1 MIRRYFVSLAAILLA
16 TLAFLAENYLVK
28 SRSAGLAERR
38 FDALEETIAMID
50 RQVGEKNDRGEYFRY
65 LGARPGKDPDLAEL
79 NPAPRTVAT
88 AVLLD
93 RDFRS
98 LARSG
103 RDLTDEERSLVRS
116 FRRSAVSAQGVLR
129 NYVLTDFATRG
140 IAYLTLVLAPGS
152 PDNSTALY
160 AATLDFQTVTAL
172 DRETFGREDNLLLG
186 ALLSR
191 QAGAR
196 EVFRLHGT
204 SYLSVRRYLMQ
215 DNMVLFQLTALPP
228 LYAFFS
234 LYLLIAVILLSAVW
248 LLRGFQESRFTR
260 RELSERILHSYGRA
274 IDAHASALGELS
286 RLAQQDGLIEEKLVV
301 GDARQTD
308 IEARIRAERE
318 AQQQR
323 EYRPNPIVIDIMPE
337 ERQFRFMNPARMVSP
352 SGGSVKLG
360 AHEQKLRERAFSDEL
375 RSLMANMGDR
385 AVDPP
390 PVQPATHGQLAE
402 SISSFEAR
410 YHFPE
415 IDQYL
420 YYLNELYFDEVTGD
434 ELAQAMRVAGDA
446 VQSHEFAILLYDA
459 AAAAFRCGFVQGVPA
474 ELARTLYLLPKDS
487 VIPNDFAD
495 YGYVETT
502 ANLRKNLF
510 FAKRFPPGFSEN
522 LKGIHV
528 FPLSESFLRA
538 RILFFDTARGG
549 ALNDSEMVTTVRS
562 YLRQVAPALHMFFS
576 ETADTAV
583 NPHDLAEWAVREL
596 REAIVLSAPEHPLLV
611 SQYVF
616 ENSLA
621 VDQQLT
627 LVREITRVLADG
639 EKVLV
644 LSPSRIAVAHGAGSG
659 RAIEALVGAQGKK
672 FIIKESEFGKS
683 SRNLYTFIEF

>member
-16 TLAFLAENYLVK
+16 TLAFFAENHLVK
-28 SRSAGLAERR
+28 SRSAELTERR
-38 FDALEETIAMID
+38 FDTLEENMRLID
-50 RQVGEKNDRGEYFRY
+50 RHVREKNDHGEYFRY

-79 NPAPRTVAT
+79 NPAPRSVAT

-103 RDLTDEERSLVRS
+103 RDLTAEELS
-116 FRRSAVSAQGVLR
+116 FLRAGRRSAVTKQGILR
-129 NYVLTDFATRG
+129 TYLLTDFSARG
-140 IAYLTLVLAPGS
+140 IAYLALAINPGS
-152 PDNSTALY
+152 PDSNAALY
-160 AATLDFQTVTAL
+160 AATLDFRIVTGL
-172 DRETFGREDNLLLG
+172 DSETFGREENLLLG

-191 QAGAR
+191 QAAAR

-204 SYLSVRRYLMQ
+204 SYLSVRRYLLQ
-215 DNMVLFQLTALPP
+215 ENMVLFQLTALPP
-228 LYAFFS
+228 LYTFFS
-234 LYLLIAVILLSAVW
+234 LYLLVAVTLLAAVW

-260 RELSERILHSYGRA
+260 RELSERILHSYSRA
-274 IDAHASALGELS
+274 IDTHTSALGELS
-286 RLAQQDGLIEEKLVV
+286 RLAQHDGLIEEKLVV
-301 GDARQTD
+301 GDTRQAD

-318 AQQQR
+318 AQQQKER
-323 EYRPNPIVIDIMPE
+323 RPNPIVIDIMPE
-337 ERQFRFMNPARMVSP
+337 ERQFRFMNPARMVTP
-352 SGGSVKLG
+352 SGGAAQLG
-360 AHEQKLRERAFSDEL
+360 AREQKLRERAFSDEL
-375 RSLMANMGDR
+375 KSLMATMGE
-385 AVDPP
+385 
-390 PVQPATHGQLAE
+390 QPAEAPAPAATDGQLSE
-402 SISSFEAR
+402 SIRQFESR

-420 YYLNELYFDEVTGD
+420 YYLNELYFDEVTGE

-459 AAAAFRCGFVQGVPA
+459 SAAAFRCGFVQGVPA
-474 ELARTLYLLPKDS
+474 ELVRTLYLLPKDS
-487 VIPNDFAD
+487 IIPNDFAD

-502 ANLRKNLF
+502 ANLRKNSF

-528 FPLSESFLRA
+528 FPLAGSFLRA

-549 ALNDSEMVTTVRS
+549 ALSDPETVTTVRS

-576 ETADTAV
+576 ETADTGG
-583 NPHDLAEWAVREL
+583 NPQDLAGWAVREL
-596 REAIVLSAPEHPLLV
+596 RECMVLAAPEHPLLV

-616 ENSLA
+616 ESSLVA
-621 VDQQLT
+621 DQQLS
-627 LVREITRVLADG
+627 LVREMTRILNDG

-644 LSPSRIAVAHGAGSG
+644 LSPSRILVAHGVGSG
-659 RAIEALVGAQGKK
+659 RAIESLVGAQGKK
-672 FIIKESEFGKS
+672 FIIKESEFGKT

>member
-16 TLAFLAENYLVK
+16 TVAFFAENHLVK
-28 SRSAGLAERR
+28 SRSAGLAGRR
-38 FDALEETIAMID
+38 FDALQETIALID
-50 RQVGEKNDRGEYFRY
+50 RQVSEKNDRGDYFRY
-65 LGARPGKDPDLAEL
+65 VGSRPGKDPDLAEL

-88 AVLLD
+88 AVVLD
-93 RDFRS
+93 RDLTA

-103 RDLTDEERSLVRS
+103 RDLTDEERSFVRS
-116 FRRSAVSAQGVLR
+116 GRRSAVTAQGLLR
-129 NYVLTDFATRG
+129 TYTLTDFSARG
-140 IAYLTLVLAPGS
+140 IAYLALALTPGS
-152 PDNSTALY
+152 ADSSAALY
-160 AATLDFQTVTAL
+160 AATLDFQTVTGL
-172 DRETFGREDNLLLG
+172 DAETFGREENKLLG
-186 ALLSR
+186 ALLAR
-191 QAGAR
+191 QAAER

-204 SYLSVRRYLMQ
+204 SYLSVRRYLLQ
-215 DNMVLFQLTALPP
+215 DNMVLFQLTALPA

-234 LYLLIAVILLSAVW
+234 LYLLVAVTLLSAAW

-286 RLAQQDGLIEEKLVV
+286 RLAQQDGLVEEKLIV
-301 GDARQTD
+301 GDTRQAD

-318 AQQQR
+318 AQQQKVH
-323 EYRPNPIVIDIMPE
+323 RPEPIVIDIMPE
-337 ERQFRFMNPARMVSP
+337 ERQFRFMNPARLVTS
-352 SGGSVKLG
+352 SGTAAQLG
-360 AHEQKLRERAFSDEL
+360 AREQKMRERAFSDEL
-375 RSLMANMGDR
+375 RSLMATMGER
-385 AVDPP
+385 PEETPA
-390 PVQPATHGQLAE
+390 QPATEGQLAE
-402 SISSFEAR
+402 GISRFESS

-420 YYLNELYFDEVTGD
+420 YYLNELYFDEVTGE
-434 ELAQAMRVAGDA
+434 ELSQAMRVAGDA

-474 ELARTLYLLPKDS
+474 ELVRTLYLLPKDS
-487 VIPNDFAD
+487 IIPNDFAD
-495 YGYVETT
+495 YGYVEVT
-502 ANLRKNLF
+502 ATLRRNSF

-522 LKGIHV
+522 LRGIHV
-528 FPLSESFLRA
+528 FALAESFLRA

-549 ALNDSEMVTTVRS
+549 ALGDPETITTVRS

-576 ETADTAV
+576 ETADTAG
-583 NPHDLAEWAVREL
+583 NPHDLAEWSVREL
-596 REAIVLSAPEHPLLV
+596 RECMVLAAPERPLLV

-627 LVREITRVLADG
+627 LVREITKILTDG

-644 LSPSRIAVAHGAGSG
+644 LSPSRIIVAHAVGSG
-659 RAIEALVGAQGKK
+659 RAIESLVAAQGKK
-672 FIIKESEFGKS
+672 FIIKESEFGKT